1 MDNDVLLKQLAD
13 SNARL
18 ASVLEK
24 MAADENLHTKDPATT
39 NTATTLHG
47 LTGIFNG
54 PGLERDVISAH
65 VRPYGISS
73 LLPVLPSVSVD
84 PRFASIT
91 GISGPEGAQP
101 DHACEN
107 APTSYM
113 KSCNLTARF
122 GLKRFDTRTIEFD
135 TTMLKVNRGDF
146 TDLVLRGRL
155 LGLEGFSPR
164 LPISEGDVLNIMT
177 ASEMVQTGVQFER
190 ALNTDMWQGTVA
202 AGTFPGLDSQIA
214 TGQMDAD
221 TQTLCPSLDSDVKE
235 FAYSDVCGTTRDIV
249 EYMSAM
255 EFYITSQAEQSGL
268 APVKHV
274 WAMRPQLFFEL
285 SACWPCKYL
294 TNRCSTTNT
303 NNVGAVILN
312 DNTNVNMR
320 DDMRNRKKITV
331 NGTEYD
337 VVLDTGIF
345 EHNNINNGNL
355 APGQYASS
363 IFFLPLTIQGNFPV
377 LYREHVD
384 YRDSIATANTSLLRG
399 MNTFWTD
406 DGIYAWAYE
415 EEKWCYKLAGKTEQR
430 VVLRTP
436 WLAGKIQHVLYTP
449 LQHLRDADPA
459 SPYWRDGGVS
469 ARSHTRG
476 YAVWNRGQ

>member
-1 MDNDVLLKQLAD
+1 MDNDLITKQLAD
-13 SNARL
+13 SNSRL
-18 ASVLEK
+18 AAVLEK
-24 MAADENLHTKDPATT
+24 MAGDTHEKAPATT
-39 NTATTLHG
+39 NTATRLHG
-47 LTGIFNG
+47 IGGVFSG

-73 LLPVLPSVSVD
+73 LLPVLPSVSED
-84 PRFASIT
+84 PRFPSIT
-91 GISGPEGAQP
+91 GISAPEGSQP
-101 DHACEN
+101 THACED
-107 APTSYM
+107 APTSYL
-113 KSCNLTARF
+113 KGCNLTARF
-122 GLKRFDTRTIEFD
+122 GLKRFDTRTIEFNKV
-135 TTMLKVNRGDF
+135 MLKVNRGDF

-164 LPISEGDVLNIMT
+164 LPVSEQDVLNIMT

-202 AGTFPGLDSQIA
+202 GGTFPGLDVQIA
-214 TGQMDAD
+214 TGQVDAD
-221 TQTLCPSLDSDVKE
+221 TNTLCPSLDSDVKQ
-235 FAYSDVCGTTRDIV
+235 FAYADVCGTTRDIV
-249 EYMSAM
+249 EYMSAL

-268 APVKHV
+268 GPVKWV

-294 TNRCSTTNT
+294 TNRCLTT
-303 NNVGAVILN
+303 NVGANVAVIN
-312 DNTNVNMR
+312 DNTNISMR

-345 EHNNINNGNL
+345 ENNNINNANL
-355 APGQYASS
+355 AVGQYASN
-363 IFFLPLTIQGNFPV
+363 IYFLPLTIQGNFPV

-399 MNTFWTD
+399 LNQFWTD
-406 DGIYAWAYE
+406 DGIFSWAYE
-415 EEKWCYKLAGKTEQR
+415 EDKWCYKLAGKTEQR
-430 VVLRTP
+430 VILRTP
-436 WLAGKIQHVLYTP
+436 WLAGRIDNVRYSP
-449 LQHLRDADPA
+449 MQHLREADPT

-469 ARSHTRG
+469 LRSQYRG
-476 YAVWNRGQ
+476 YAVWNSGRQ